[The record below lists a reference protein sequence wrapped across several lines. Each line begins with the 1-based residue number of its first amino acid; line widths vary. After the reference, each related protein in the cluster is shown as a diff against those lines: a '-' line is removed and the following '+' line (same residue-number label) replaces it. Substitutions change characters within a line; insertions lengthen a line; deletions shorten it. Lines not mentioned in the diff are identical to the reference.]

1 MYMNNSVSQIAQLN
15 ERLLKLDKYQKDIV
29 YTDSNMIVY
38 AGAGC
43 GKTFTILSKIF
54 YLISNNVLPEE
65 ILIISFTNNSVND
78 IQEKLNNLPIKVL
91 TFHKLAMQTLKNSG
105 TQFNICSQGLLKY
118 TIEENLKTCTLK
130 TQKIILKYLGYKK
143 SYKNFL
149 FSQEFQS
156 FVKMIESYI
165 NIFKANGISLK
176 NVSNVKYTKL
186 EKNIVAL
193 IFKIYHEYMNE
204 KLSTNSFDFDD
215 LIMYSAEILYSST
228 KKTNVNYKYIFVDE
242 FQDSSSIR
250 LKLLKAIFLL
260 TSAKIIVV
268 GDDFQSIYRFS
279 GCDLNIFLDFKNFFP
294 NVSEKYIVKTYRNA
308 QQLVN
313 IASEFVMKNPLQIK
327 KSIVSDKNITTPYV
341 FAPASS
347 KINTLIKI
355 LDYLLPQSKNIMVLT
370 RNNNDIYE
378 YISSVIKYE
387 NGEILYKEQRICHF
401 TVHKSKG
408 LEADYVIVLNCDDT
422 TLGFPNKIEDNILIQ
437 KLFPNSEIPFAEE
450 RRLFY
455 VAITRCK
462 IKTFF
467 VYDKSNPSKF
477 IQELKWITFKKTH
490 KIPIFKNY

>member
-1 MYMNNSVSQIAQLN
+1 MYMNNSISEIAQLN
-15 ERLLKLDKYQKDIV
+15 ERLSKLDKYQKDIV

-54 YLISNNVLPEE
+54 YLINNDILPEE

-78 IQEKLNNLPIKVL
+78 IQKKLNKLPVKVL
-91 TFHKLAMQTLKNSG
+91 TFHKLAMQILKSSNV
-105 TQFNICSQGLLKY
+105 QFSICSQGLLKY
-118 TIEENLKTCTLK
+118 TIEENLKICTPK
-130 TQKIILKYLGYKK
+130 TEKFILKYLNYKK

-149 FSQEFQS
+149 RSQEYQS
-156 FVKMIESYI
+156 FIKMIESYI
-165 NIFKANGISLK
+165 NIFKANGICLK
-176 NVSNVKYTKL
+176 NVNNVKYTKL

-193 IFKIYHEYMNE
+193 IFKIYHEYMKE
-204 KLSTNSFDFDD
+204 KLGTNSFDFDD
-215 LIMYSAEILYSST
+215 LIMYSTEILFSST
-228 KKTNVNYKYIFVDE
+228 EKVNINYKYIFVDE

-250 LKLLKAIFLL
+250 LRLLKSIFLL

-279 GCDLNIFLDFKNFFP
+279 GCDLNIFLDFKNLFP

-327 KSIVSDKNITTPYV
+327 KSIVSEKNITTPYI
-341 FAPASS
+341 FAPTNS
-347 KINTLIKI
+347 KVTTLIKI
-355 LDYLLPQSKNIMVLT
+355 LDYLLSLSENIMILT
-370 RNNNDIYE
+370 RNNKDIYE
-378 YISSVIKYE
+378 YIGNMLKYE
-387 NGEILYKEQRICHF
+387 NGKVLYKEHKICHF

-408 LEADYVIVLNCDDT
+408 LEADYVIILNCDDT
-422 TLGFPNKIEDNILIQ
+422 TLGFPNKIENNILIQ

-467 VYDKSNPSKF
+467 IYDKSNPSKF

>member
-1 MYMNNSVSQIAQLN
+1 MYMNNSISEIAQLN
-15 ERLLKLDKYQKDIV
+15 ERLSKLDKYQKDIV

-54 YLISNNVLPEE
+54 YLINNDILPEE

-78 IQEKLNNLPIKVL
+78 IQKKLNNLPVKVL
-91 TFHKLAMQTLKNSG
+91 TFHKLAMQILKSSNV
-105 TQFNICSQGLLKY
+105 QFSICSQGLLKY
-118 TIEENLKTCTLK
+118 TIEENLKICTPK
-130 TQKIILKYLGYKK
+130 TQKFILKYLNYKK

-149 FSQEFQS
+149 CSQEYQS
-156 FVKMIESYI
+156 FIKMIESYI
-165 NIFKANGISLK
+165 NIFKANGICLK
-176 NVSNVKYTKL
+176 NVNNVKYTKL

-193 IFKIYHEYMNE
+193 IFKIYHEYMKE
-204 KLSTNSFDFDD
+204 KLGTNSFDFDD
-215 LIMYSAEILYSST
+215 LIMYSTEILFSST
-228 KKTNVNYKYIFVDE
+228 EKVNINYKYIFVDE

-250 LKLLKAIFLL
+250 LRLLKSIFLL

-279 GCDLNIFLDFKNFFP
+279 GCDLNIFLDFKNLFP

-327 KSIVSDKNITTPYV
+327 KSIVSEKNITTPYI
-341 FAPASS
+341 FAPTNS
-347 KINTLIKI
+347 KVTTLIKI
-355 LDYLLPQSKNIMVLT
+355 LDYLLPLSENIMILT
-370 RNNNDIYE
+370 RNNKDIYE
-378 YISSVIKYE
+378 YIGNMLKYE
-387 NGEILYKEQRICHF
+387 NGKVLYKEHKICHF

-408 LEADYVIVLNCDDT
+408 LEADYVIILNCDDT
-422 TLGFPNKIEDNILIQ
+422 TLGFPNKIENNILIQ
-437 KLFPNSEIPFAEE
+437 KIFPNSEIPFAEE

-467 VYDKSNPSKF
+467 IYDKSNPSKF